1 MAELIT
7 VLQNL
12 VAIAFAA
19 LGIATA
25 IQWLRHRDPSL
36 GWLALAIIALSIVS
50 SIGRIQ
56 PWLGFVAP
64 VIPYLSLAA
73 FMGSGYALLR
83 YRDSIIPIDPRWIRV
98 ATAAVLIALALG
110 VLIATPGVARALPSG
125 ARLALGLPLLVVW
138 AAFVGET
145 AVRFWLV
152 SRSLTVVTRW
162 RLRSLSLGFAGLV
175 LIIVFAIGASAILKT
190 PAAQIIVELAVLAI
204 IPLLYVSFSPPGWLR
219 RQWRSS
225 EEEDLKRFMEDLLL
239 LGEEPASL
247 QEQVLDWALRLVG
260 GQSALVVRAD
270 GTVDARGIDPAEV
283 DRLVS
288 TLEQMA
294 DGLRSIVVGGITK
307 PALLLST
314 PAIDGASRVL
324 LIAGPFTPA
333 LGSDEMRRAQQFVSA
348 TTAALD
354 RARLVERLQVANT
367 QLQEANEH
375 KSVFLANM
383 SHELRTPLNAIL
395 GFSELLIDDVG
406 QQRLDSATGL
416 SFLEQIHTSGQ
427 HLLGLINDI
436 LDLSKI
442 EAGQMELRL
451 EVVDVDQIIN
461 EAVTMVEPLA
471 DKKQIR
477 LEAARGG
484 GRLLA
489 DSAKLHQ
496 MLLNLLSNAIK
507 FTPQGGSVEIA
518 VANFADSLQI
528 DVRDSGIGIAPA
540 DQERI
545 FGEFQQV
552 DSSVARQQTG
562 TGLGLTL
569 TRRFA
574 LLHNGSLTVRSE
586 VGMGSTFRLTLPR
599 TIGAA
604 GTREVAAKDTPAPE
618 LGEDRPLV
626 LVVEDHPPA
635 AELVVRHLARGGFRA
650 EVARTGTE
658 AVALARELRP
668 VAITLDILLPELDG
682 WGVLNQLK
690 QEESTSDIPVV
701 VVSVVDNP
709 DLGRAL
715 GAIDYFVK
723 PVSAKELL
731 NRLNRYRFGRRFGRE
746 EVRVL
751 VVDDEEANRRWL
763 TEILEPAGFTVIAAK
778 GGRDAIEFAQSGR
791 PDLVLLDLLM
801 PEVNGFDVVS
811 ALRATEATAA
821 IPIMI
826 LTGKNLSKSDK
837 RQLNGHVAAILS
849 RGSTGSAELLEWLNQ
864 VVTESTIS

>member
-7 VLQNL
+7 LLQNL

-19 LGIATA
+19 LGVATA

-50 SIGRIQ
+50 SIGRVQ

-83 YRDSIIPIDPRWIRV
+83 YRDSIIPIDPRWLRV
-98 ATAAVLIALALG
+98 ATAAVLIAFALG
-110 VLIATPGVARALPSG
+110 AVITTPGVARGFPPG
-125 ARLALGLPLLVVW
+125 ARLALVLPLVVVW

-145 AVRFWLV
+145 AIRFWLV
-152 SRSLTVVTRW
+152 SRSLPVVTRW
-162 RLRSLSLGFAGLV
+162 RLRSLSLGFAGLI

-190 PAAQIIVELAVLAI
+190 AAAQIIVELAVLAI

-270 GTVDARGIDPAEV
+270 GTVDARGIDSAEV
-283 DRLVS
+283 DHLAL

-294 DGLRSIVVGGITK
+294 DGLRPIVVGGMTK
-307 PALLLST
+307 PALLLTT

-354 RARLVERLQVANT
+354 RVRLVKRLQVANN

-406 QQRLDSATGL
+406 QQRVDSATGL

-451 EVVDVDQIIN
+451 EVVEVDQIIN
-461 EAVTMVEPLA
+461 QAVTMVEPLA

-507 FTPQGGSVEIA
+507 FTPQGGLVEIA
-518 VANFADSLQI
+518 VESLSDTLQI
-528 DVRDSGIGIAPA
+528 DVRDSGIGIATA

-574 LLHNGSLTVRSE
+574 LLHNGSLTVRS
-586 VGMGSTFRLTLPR
+586 
-599 TIGAA
+599 
-604 GTREVAAKDTPAPE
+604 
-618 LGEDRPLV
+618 
-626 LVVEDHPPA
+626 
-635 AELVVRHLARGGFRA
+635 
-650 EVARTGTE
+650 
-658 AVALARELRP
+658 
-668 VAITLDILLPELDG
+668 
-682 WGVLNQLK
+682 
-690 QEESTSDIPVV
+690 
-701 VVSVVDNP
+701 
-709 DLGRAL
+709 
-715 GAIDYFVK
+715 
-723 PVSAKELL
+723 
-731 NRLNRYRFGRRFGRE
+731 
-746 EVRVL
+746 
-751 VVDDEEANRRWL
+751 
-763 TEILEPAGFTVIAAK
+763 
-778 GGRDAIEFAQSGR
+778 
-791 PDLVLLDLLM
+791 
-801 PEVNGFDVVS
+801 
-811 ALRATEATAA
+811 
-821 IPIMI
+821 
-826 LTGKNLSKSDK
+826 
-837 RQLNGHVAAILS
+837 
-849 RGSTGSAELLEWLNQ
+849 
-864 VVTESTIS
+864 